1 MDRDDV
7 LQQLREH
14 EPELRSLGVLR
25 LSLFGSMARDQARAD
40 SDVDLLAAFD
50 ETRHLS
56 LLDLLSIE
64 RRIAG
69 WVGRRVDL
77 MEEGQLKQRV
87 AAAVEAELVRAF

>member
-7 LQQLREH
+7 LKQLREH

-25 LSLFGSMARDQARAD
+25 LSLFGSMARNEGRAD
-40 SDVDLLAAFD
+40 SDVDLLAGFD
-50 ETRHLS
+50 EARQLS

-64 RRIAG
+64 RRITG
-69 WVGRRVDL
+69 WVGRPVDL
-77 MEEGQLKQRV
+77 IEEGQLKQRV

>member
-7 LQQLREH
+7 LKQLREH

-25 LSLFGSMARDQARAD
+25 LSLFGSMARDEARAD
-40 SDVDLLAAFD
+40 SDVDLLAVFD
-50 ETRHLS
+50 EARHLS

-69 WVGRRVDL
+69 WVGRPVDL
-77 MEEGQLKQRV
+77 LEEGQLKQRV